1 MREAVMSH
9 HFSIL
14 WDSVHLV
21 IWRKQG
27 LRGHMHPVFMAAL
40 LIVARP
46 GSHLNVRPQVN
57 G

>member
-1 MREAVMSH
+1 MREVMMSH
-9 HFSIL
+9 YFSVL
-14 WDSVHLV
+14 CDSVHLV

>member
-40 LIVARP
+40 LTVARP
-46 GSHLNVRPQVN
+46 GSHLNVHPQVN

>member
-1 MREAVMSH
+1 MREVMMSH
-9 HFSIL
+9 YFSVL
-14 WDSVHLV
+14 CDSVHLV

-27 LRGHMHPVFMAAL
+27 LKGHMHPVFMAAL

-46 GSHLNVRPQVN
+46 GSHLNVHPQVN